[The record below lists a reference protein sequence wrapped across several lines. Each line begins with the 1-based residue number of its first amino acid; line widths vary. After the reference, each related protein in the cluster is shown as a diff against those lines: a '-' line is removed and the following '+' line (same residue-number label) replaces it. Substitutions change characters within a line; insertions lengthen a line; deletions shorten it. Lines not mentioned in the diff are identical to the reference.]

1 MADVQ
6 LTKTASEIN
15 AVGTV
20 VSATS
25 TVPEMPNSSWTT
37 LAQISLTKGVWVITA
52 QMRIAGAADFFC
64 QMSISTTAGDY
75 TVGDTGWAVFNAYN
89 YLAQVAC
96 TTSRIVAPTATTTYY
111 LTGWQR
117 SGGTKA
123 VNATGNVI
131 KAVRIK

>member
-15 AVGTV
+15 AIGTV

-52 QMRIAGAADFFC
+52 QMRIAGAAEFNC
-64 QMSISTTAGDY
+64 QMSISTVAGDY
-75 TVGDTGWAVFNAYN
+75 TVGDTGWALFEAHS
-89 YLAQVAC
+89 YLAQTAC
-96 TTSRIVAPTATTTYY
+96 TTSRIVNISDSTTFY

-117 SGGTKA
+117 SGATKA